1 MKNGKYCAA
10 VVGCGAI
17 SPLHIG
23 GISDTK
29 NAVVAAVC
37 DIRAERAEE
46 KRAKL
51 APDAKVFTDYKVM
64 LDQMPELDVIH
75 VCLPHYLHTPVAI
88 EALARGKHVFLE
100 KPVGTTEED
109 IEALLEAE
117 KKSQG
122 RICVCFQNRFNDT
135 TVLLDELVQKYGKVT
150 ACRAMVTW
158 YRDVPYYTQ
167 SGWRGTYATEGG
179 GVMINQAIH
188 TLDLMLHFCG
198 EPASL
203 RATTANHHL
212 QNVIEVEDTC
222 EMTVRFKGGAVGNFY
237 ATTSYTKDASIFLE
251 LETEAGHTLSM
262 FSGKIYDN
270 GEPVA
275 MAENTA
281 AVRGK
286 NCWGT
291 GHSKLIGLYYDA
303 LAHGTPMPVELASAC
318 TSLHVLLSAYRSKDQ
333 NILL

>member
-23 GISDTK
+23 GIADSGL
-29 NAVVAAVC
+29 AELVALC
-37 DIRAERAEE
+37 DKIPERAE
-46 KRAKL
+46 KRRDEL
-51 APDAKVFTDYKVM
+51 APEARVFTDFDEM
-64 LDQMPELDVIH
+64 LETMPEIDVIH
-75 VCLPHYLHTPVAI
+75 VCLPHYLHTPVAVK
-88 EALARGKHVFLE
+88 ALMKGKNVFLE

-109 IEALLEAE
+109 IASLLKAEAE
-117 KKSQG
+117 SNGKL
-122 RICVCFQNRFNDT
+122 CVCFQNRFNDT
-135 TVLLDELVQKYGKVT
+135 TVLLDELVEKYGKVT
-150 ACRAMVTW
+150 ACRAVVTW
-158 YRDVPYYTQ
+158 YRDEPYYTE

-198 EPASL
+198 APSSL

-212 QNVIEVEDTC
+212 KNVIEVEDTC
-222 EMTVRFKGGAVGNFY
+222 EMRVRFAEGAIGNFY

-251 LETEAGHTLSM
+251 LETEAGHTLSL

-270 GEPVA
+270 GEPVP
-275 MAENTA
+275 MATDSA

-291 GHSKLIGLYYDA
+291 GHSRLIGLYYQA
-303 LAHGTPMPVELASAC
+303 LQSGSPMPVTLESAS
-318 TSLHVLLSAYRSKDQ
+318 TSLHVLLAAYRSQDSE
-333 NILL
+333 ILL

>member
-23 GISDTK
+23 GIADTGF
-29 NAVVAAVC
+29 AEVSALC
-37 DIRAERAEE
+37 DIRPERAEAR
-46 KRAKL
+46 RAEL
-51 APDAKVFTDYKVM
+51 APEAKVYTDFKVM
-64 LDQMPELDVIH
+64 LDEMPELDVIH
-75 VCLPHYLHTPVAI
+75 ICLPHYLHTPLAI
-88 EALARGKHVFLE
+88 EALARGKNVFLE

-109 IEALLEAE
+109 IDALLAAE
-117 KKSQG
+117 KTSTGK
-122 RICVCFQNRFNDT
+122 ICVCFQNRFNET
-135 TVLLDELVQKYGKVT
+135 TLLLDELVAKYGKVN

-158 YRDVPYYTQ
+158 YRDEPYYTQ

-198 EPASL
+198 TPASL

-212 QNVIEVEDTC
+212 KNVIEVEDTC
-222 EMTVRFKGGAVGNFY
+222 EMTVRFKEGSVGNFY

-262 FSGKIYDN
+262 FSGKIFDN
-270 GEPVA
+270 GVQVE
-275 MAENTA
+275 MAEDSS
-281 AVRGK
+281 VLRGK
-286 NCWGT
+286 GCWGT
-291 GHSKLIGLYYDA
+291 GHSRLIGMYYRA
-303 LAHGTPMPVELASAC
+303 LRDGKEMPVSLESAC
-318 TSLHVLLSAYRSKDQ
+318 VSLHVLLSAYRSSDEQ
-333 NILL
+333 ILL